1 MKHSLRLGSAF
12 GIGIFVHW
20 TFALL
25 PLWVVFA
32 TLGNNGG
39 IAAAIGGVVFIC
51 AVFGCVVLH
60 ELGHSLAARH
70 YGIPTRSIT
79 LLPIGGVA
87 ALERMPTNPR
97 QELVIAI
104 AGPMVNVFIAGFLA
118 LVGYTFGLLNQ
129 ITGALNFAAFTT
141 LSGLLNALLVTNII
155 LVIFNMIPAFPM
167 DGGRVFRALLST
179 KIGHLRATDIA
190 ALVGKVLAV
199 GIGVWGLFIAKSP
212 FTAVLAAFVWLAGEQ
227 ERRYAHAF
235 NAHRNMMDGN
245 EPIDVEVI
253 PPDSPVGRR
262 FVVKWPR

>member
-1 MKHSLRLGSAF
+1 MKNSLKLGSAF

-25 PLWVVFA
+25 PLWVA
-32 TLGNNGG
+32 LTMLGQGAG
-39 IAAAIGGVVFIC
+39 VAGAIGGVIFIF
-51 AVFGCVVLH
+51 AVFGCAVLH
-60 ELGHSLAARH
+60 ELGHSLAARF

-87 ALERMPTNPR
+87 ALERMPTNPK
-97 QELVIAI
+97 QELVIAV
-104 AGPMVNVFIAGFLA
+104 AGPLVNVFIAGFLV
-118 LVGYTFGLLNQ
+118 LIGYAFGLLNQ
-129 ITGALNFAAFTT
+129 ITGVLNFAAFAT

-167 DGGRVFRALLST
+167 DGGRVFRALLSM

-190 ALVGKVLAV
+190 ALMGKVLAL
-199 GIGVWGLFIAKSP
+199 GIGGWGLFLAKSP
-212 FTAVLAAFVWLAGEQ
+212 FTVVLAAFVWIAGEQ
-227 ERRYAHAF
+227 ERRYAHAMH
-235 NAHRNMMDGN
+235 AHNNSSGEDGFP
-245 EPIDVEVI
+245 EVEVI